1 MEQSIEDSQKMV
13 NDLLKE
19 VGQIADDLE
28 TRSED
33 LLKETVRVTADGMT
47 LVVNGAMEV
56 ELLEKHDNKPI
67 TLDHVKN
74 LITTMTNTIRNRRSK
89 ALGAMLNALKDK

>member
-56 ELLEKHDNKPI
+56 ELLED
-67 TLDHVKN
+67 
-74 LITTMTNTIRNRRSK
+74 
-89 ALGAMLNALKDK
+89 